1 MENDDNMSKNFDFY
15 VEHQS
20 ELAKKYNGEYIVI
33 VDRKVVGHFAKLEE
47 AFEFANKK
55 YHPGEFLLHQVGDGS
70 DNYTTTISRIGTYA

>member
-55 YHPGEFLLHQVGDGS
+55 YHPGEFL
-70 DNYTTTISRIGTYA
+70 YTKLEMALIIILRQFQG